1 MNQRISVP
9 ELIQQKSNN
18 NIVFYSSIISI
29 FSLIGLTFLGD
40 KTLSFSKRFLYLSDD
55 VLFLIFL
62 ISLYTICSYSIRIL
76 NSLELSVI
84 KKNNFYHI
92 MKNSLLVF
100 MTISLYLYSI
110 NLLVVSYY
118 TPYIKIEKL
127 FTSVLII
134 CKEISSIMFLLF
146 FSIFALTFKYDLY
159 YLKLNLI
166 IRPDVEY
173 FLDISD
179 LKIKHV

>member
-1 MNQRISVP
+1 VNQRISVP
-9 ELIQQKSNN
+9 ELIKQKSNN
-18 NIVFYSSIISI
+18 NIIFYSSIISI
-29 FSLIGLTFLGD
+29 LSLIGLTFFGD
-40 KTLSFSKRFLYLSDD
+40 KTLLLSKRFLYLCDD

-76 NSLELSVI
+76 NSLEVSGI
-84 KKNNFYHI
+84 KKDNFYFI

-100 MTISLYLYSI
+100 MTISLYIYSI
-110 NLLVVSYY
+110 NLLVLSYY

-127 FTSVLII
+127 LTSVFIV
-134 CKEISSIMFLLF
+134 CKEITSIIFLLF
-146 FSIFALTFKYDLY
+146 FSMFALSFKYDLY
-159 YLKLNLI
+159 YLKLNLN

-179 LKIKHV
+179 LRIKDV